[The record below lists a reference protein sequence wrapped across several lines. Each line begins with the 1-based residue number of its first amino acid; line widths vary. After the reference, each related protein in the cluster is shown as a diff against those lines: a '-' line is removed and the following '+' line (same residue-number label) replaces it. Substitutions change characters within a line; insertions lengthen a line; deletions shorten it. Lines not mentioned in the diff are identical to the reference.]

1 MYKKSKAAVRAEAK
15 SCLVRMK
22 STINHTDDPTLA
34 RLLHECTEL
43 LAEAVQLSEDNDES
57 LKEYRKC
64 EKNGHYY
71 MAFVHK
77 KELIQN
83 RYKKADLKRRFSDLQ
98 NEAYV
103 FFSHI

>member
-15 SCLVRMK
+15 SLIAQFK
-22 STINHTDDPTLA
+22 NSTDHSDDPTLA
-34 RLLHECTEL
+34 RLLRECMEL

-64 EKNGHYY
+64 ERNGHYY

-103 FFSHI
+103 FFSYI